1 MMAFQL
7 YDDGRIERVDWTAPA
22 MEHFDGHVLRRWDA
36 HMFVFRDERDERDG
50 PEYKALV
57 YTEWHEDRKWSN
69 LLYMHRR
76 TLLVAEIHV
85 VRADGMTASWGTL
98 VSTAGAITAVGGAE
112 TGDLVAGSAARFC
125 GVVVGSRAYRNT
137 RGGEAQT
144 IMVAGAWDLPAR
156 RVR

>member
-76 TLLVAEIHV
+76 TLLEWVLNGPPCTLHTDCVEAWESGDPRGREMALACAEE
-85 VRADGMTASWGTL
+85 RD
-98 VSTAGAITAVGGAE
+98 
-112 TGDLVAGSAARFC
+112 R
-125 GVVVGSRAYRNT
+125 
-137 RGGEAQT
+137 
-144 IMVAGAWDLPAR
+144 
-156 RVR
+156 